1 MFCSRHRVG
10 VLGALLLLVAF
21 GSIASAQRY
30 RQYRLAEG
38 PGVPVRFPPP
48 NFEDGAFTACK
59 LMYTSSRREAGGIGW
74 STDYPFAAVNLMTR
88 LSELTATRVSHDSR
102 REVNYWVVRLT
113 DPALFECPF
122 LIGTDVGTATFS
134 DEETKRLREYL
145 LKGGF
150 LWVDDFWGTEAW
162 DQWSGDIRKVLPE
175 FPIFDVP
182 VDHPIRSVLFSIA
195 EVEQVTSINRG
206 FDGAGGR
213 GPALLRAV
221 LAEGLRAGHQLRP
234 LLADPLNAKRH
245 RTEHTSEERFFMQH
259 PKRWR
264 ACALVAVV
272 LIGCSTWGRRMLAC
286 VNGQQ

>member
-10 VLGALLLLVAF
+10 VLGALLLLVAC

-30 RQYRLAEG
+30 RVAEG

-88 LSELTATRVSHDSR
+88 LSELTATRVSHDAR

-113 DPALFECPF
+113 DPELFECPF

-175 FPIFDVP
+175 YPIFDVP
-182 VDHPIRSVLFSIA
+182 ADHPIRSVLFSIT
-195 EVEQVTSINRG
+195 EVEQVTSINFWRRS
-206 FDGAGGR
+206 GG
-213 GPALLRAV
+213 
-221 LAEGLRAGHQLRP
+221 
-234 LLADPLNAKRH
+234 D
-245 RTEHTSEERFFMQH
+245 TSERGADSPHANFRAIADAKGRIMVIMTHNTDIGDSMEREAEDPAFFQAFS
-259 PKRWR
+259 PGGY
-264 ACALVAVV
+264 ALVTNMV
-272 LIGCSTWGRRMLAC
+272 LYDLTH
-286 VNGQQ
+286 

>member
-1 MFCSRHRVG
+1 MFCSRHRAG

-30 RQYRLAEG
+30 RVAEG

-88 LSELTATRVSHDSR
+88 LSELTATRVSHDAR

-113 DPALFECPF
+113 DPQLFECPF

-182 VDHPIRSVLFSIA
+182 ADHPIRSVLFSIT
-195 EVEQVTSINRG
+195 EVEQVTSINFWRRSGGDTSERG
-206 FDGAGGR
+206 ADSPHANFRAIADAKGR
-213 GPALLRAV
+213 IMVIMTHNTDIGDSMERE
-221 LAEGLRAGHQLRP
+221 AE
-234 LLADPLNAKRH
+234 DPLFF
-245 RTEHTSEERFFMQH
+245 ERFS
-259 PKRWR
+259 PKGY
-264 ACALVAVV
+264 ALVTNLV
-272 LIGCSTWGRRMLAC
+272 LYSLTH
-286 VNGQQ
+286 